1 MNYIKFYCI
10 KCKAIFL
17 KNPNE
22 FSGTILCPY
31 CKIPLKVDINY
42 LIEETILEEWKN
54 RVSLNGLEKT
64 LEELNLKKLDIPE
77 VKNIITKYLKQKGL
91 IK

>member
-1 MNYIKFYCI
+1 MNYIKFYCP

-22 FSGTILCPY
+22 FQGTILCPY
-31 CKIPLKVDINY
+31 CGVLLKIDINY
-42 LIEETILEEWKN
+42 LIEKTVLEELKN
-54 RVSLNGLEKT
+54 RLNQNGLEKT
-64 LEELNLKKLDIPE
+64 LEELNPKKLEIPE
-77 VKNIITKYLKQKGL
+77 VKVIITKYLKQKGL